1 MEMKNT
7 SLKIRSFVRLGI
19 LLLIV
24 VLVNIISQSIYTRLD
39 LTKEKRYTLAKATT
53 TLLRDV
59 DDVIYVQVYLEGKF
73 PAGFKRLRNATE
85 EMLYEFANVSG
96 GKVQYRFVD
105 PSAGE
110 YAQKETLYK
119 NLYDKGLLPTN
130 LQVKENDGTSQ
141 QIIFPGLLMR
151 YRGQEVPVNL
161 LENRPGFGPDQALNI
176 SIELLE
182 YKLANGIKKVSQ
194 RSQPRIGIVQGH
206 GELDTFRMAD
216 IITTLTDLKY
226 DVKLVNLPNTLSVA
240 KRFETLIVAKP
251 TTPFSEQDKF
261 KLDQFAMNGGSI
273 LWLLDATN
281 ADMDSLKGQP
291 FQMAGARDLN
301 LDDQLFRY
309 GVRFNNDLVQDIQS
323 NVIPIVVGEGNP
335 PQTQMMPWPYFPV
348 LTSYSSDPN
357 DVHLPKPHTI
367 VRNLDAIATQFISTI
382 DTIKVPDVKK
392 TPLLY
397 TSRYSKA
404 ILTPA
409 RIHFAILKE
418 QPDPKNYTKSYMPV
432 AWLLE
437 GKFTSVFK
445 NRLSAETIR
454 TLNDSLNNVGF
465 KDAGDYAKMIVV
477 GDGDVIANAI
487 ANDGNPYLLGY
498 YPYSQQTFANK
509 DFILNC
515 IEYLT
520 DDAQLIE
527 TRNKEIKLRLL
538 DKVKA
543 REQKLMWQVLNMAL
557 PVVLIAIF
565 GLVYNFI
572 RRRKYARN

>member
-1 MEMKNT
+1 M
-7 SLKIRSFVRLGI
+7 RLAI
-19 LLLIV
+19 LLVIV
-24 VLVNIISQSIYTRLD
+24 VLLNIISHSVYTRLD
-39 LTKEKRYTLAKATT
+39 LTTEKRYTLAKATT
-53 TLLRDV
+53 NLLRDV
-59 DDVIYVQVYLEGKF
+59 DDVVYVQVYLEGKF

-105 PSAGE
+105 PTQGE
-110 YAQKETLYK
+110 YAQKEMLYK
-119 NLYDKGLLPTN
+119 SLYDKGLSPTN

-161 LENRPGFGPDQALNI
+161 LENRPGFAPDQALNI

-194 RSQPRIGIVQGH
+194 RHSPRIGIVQGH
-206 GELDTFRMAD
+206 DELDTLHLAD
-216 IITTLTDLKY
+216 IITTLGDLKY
-226 DVKLVNLPNTLSVA
+226 DVRTVNLPNTLSVA

-251 TTPFSEQDKF
+251 SKPFSEQDKF
-261 KLDQFAMNGGSI
+261 KLDQFVMNGGSI
-273 LWLLDATN
+273 LWLLDATD

-291 FQMAGARDLN
+291 FQMATTRDLN

-323 NVIPIVVGEGNP
+323 NVIPIVVGQGNP
-335 PQTQMMPWPYFPV
+335 PQTQLLPWPYFPV
-348 LTSYSSDPN
+348 LSSYSSDPN
-357 DVHLPKPHTI
+357 DTRLPKPHTI

-392 TPLLY
+392 TPLLF
-397 TSRYSKA
+397 SSKYSKA
-404 ILTPA
+404 VLTPA

-418 QPDPKNYTKSYMPV
+418 QPDPRNYTKSYLPV
-432 AWLLE
+432 SWLLE

-445 NRLSAETIR
+445 NRLSAETIQ
-454 TLNDSLNNVGF
+454 TLTDSLGGY
-465 KDAGDYAKMIVV
+465 KETSDYAKMIVV

-487 ANDGNPYLLGY
+487 GNDGNPYILGY

-527 TRNKEIKLRLL
+527 TRNKEIKLRML
-538 DKVKA
+538 DKVKV
-543 REQKLMWQVLNMAL
+543 RDQKLMWQIINTAVPVL
-557 PVVLIAIF
+557 LIAFF

>member
-1 MEMKNT
+1 M
-7 SLKIRSFVRLGI
+7 RLAI
-19 LLLIV
+19 LLVILVLI
-24 VLVNIISQSIYTRLD
+24 NIISHNLYTRLD
-39 LTKEKRYTLAKATT
+39 LTTEKRYTLAPATT
-53 TLLRDV
+53 DLLRDV
-59 DDVIYVQVYLEGKF
+59 DDVVYVQVYLEGKF

-110 YAQKETLYK
+110 YAQREILYK
-119 NLYDKGLLPTN
+119 SLYDKGLSPTN

-161 LENRPGFGPDQALNI
+161 LENRPGFAPDQALNI

-194 RSQPRIGIVQGH
+194 RNSPRIGIVQGH
-206 GELDTFRMAD
+206 GELDTLHLAD
-216 IITTLTDLKY
+216 IITTLGDLKY
-226 DVKLVNLPNTLSVA
+226 DVKLVNLPYTLSVA
-240 KRFETLIVAKP
+240 KQFETLIVAKP
-251 TTPFSEQDKF
+251 TKPFNEQDKF
-261 KLDQFAMNGGSI
+261 KLDQFVMHGGSI
-273 LWLLDATN
+273 LWLLDATD
-281 ADMDSLKGQP
+281 ADMDSLKAQP
-291 FQMAGARDLN
+291 FQMAVTRDLN

-323 NVIPIVVGEGNP
+323 NVIPIVVGQGNP
-335 PQTQMMPWPYFPV
+335 PQTQLLPWPYFPV
-348 LTSYSSDPN
+348 ISSYSNDPN
-357 DVHLPKPHTI
+357 DARMPKPHTI

-382 DTIKVPDVKK
+382 DTIKVPGVKK
-392 TPLLY
+392 TPLLF
-397 TSRYSKA
+397 SSKYSKA

-418 QPDPKNYTKSYMPV
+418 QPDPKNYTKSYLPV
-432 AWLLE
+432 SWLLE
-437 GKFTSVFK
+437 GNFTSVFK
-445 NRLSAETIR
+445 NRLSAETIQ
-454 TLNDSLNNVGF
+454 TLNDSLSNIGF

-477 GDGDVIANAI
+477 GDGDVIANSLGS
-487 ANDGNPYLLGY
+487 DGNPYLLGY

-527 TRNKEIKLRLL
+527 TRNKEIKLRML
-538 DKVKA
+538 DKVKV
-543 REQKLMWQVLNMAL
+543 RDQKLMWQVINMGVPVLLVAL
-557 PVVLIAIF
+557 F
-565 GLVYNFI
+565 GLAYNFI